1 MPVPVGPTTAI
12 GRVACPVL
20 AGLTEPRL
28 AAARELFRGAPYG
41 VGYFV
46 GVWTP

>member
-1 MPVPVGPTTAI
+1 
-12 GRVACPVL
+12 VL
-20 AGLTEPRL
+20 AGLAGPAPT
-28 AAARELFRGAPYG
+28 AARELFRGAPYG